1 MATGSGGHGPGV
13 RMFLEAYEASTDM
26 DVAAIVRAHPGEAL
40 AVAGAIREA
49 AEDRE
54 AAARIRMWRARGRAL
69 GEAGEDASLGMLLR
83 DYRRGA
89 ELTTTALSELVRERG
104 EQLHHMAIGRLE
116 ENRASITN
124 VPEAVWPVLVDVLGI
139 DRHLLFVSIGDTAA
153 AANPS
158 SPGFTR
164 MERGATAADRERALG
179 EADGGGGADGG
190 SLDDYLERVRAALDL
205 PRVTR

>member
-13 RMFLEAYEASTDM
+13 QMFLEAYEAGADM
-26 DVAAIVRAHPGEAL
+26 DIAAIVRAHPDEAL
-40 AVAGAIREA
+40 AVASAIREA
-49 AEDRE
+49 AETRE
-54 AAARIRMWRARGRAL
+54 AAARIRMWRARARAL
-69 GEAGEDASLGMLLR
+69 GEAGEDVTLGTLLR
-83 DYRRGA
+83 DYRQGA

-104 EQLHHMAIGRLE
+104 GQLHHMAIGRLE
-116 ENRASITN
+116 ENRAPIAN
-124 VPEAVWPVLVDVLGI
+124 VPETVWPVLADVLGI

-179 EADGGGGADGG
+179 EAGGEDGGALDG
-190 SLDDYLERVRAALDL
+190 YLERVRAALDL

>member
-54 AAARIRMWRARGRAL
+54 AAARIRMWRARARAL
-69 GEAGEDASLGMLLR
+69 GEAGEDASLGTLLR

-89 ELTTTALSELVRERG
+89 ELTATALSEMVRERG
-104 EQLHHMAIGRLE
+104 GQLHHVAIGRLE
-116 ENRASITN
+116 ENGAHIPN
-124 VPEAVWPVLVDVLGI
+124 VPEAVWPVLADVLGI

-153 AANPS
+153 ANPS
-158 SPGFTR
+158 SPRFTR

-179 EADGGGGADGG
+179 EADGGDGG
-190 SLDDYLERVRAALDL
+190 PLDDYLERVRAALDL

>member
-1 MATGSGGHGPGV
+1 MGSDGHGPGV
-13 RMFLEAYEASTDM
+13 RRFREAYEEGADI
-26 DVAAIVRAHPGEAL
+26 DVAAIAREHPGEAL
-40 AVAGAIREA
+40 AIANEIRETA
-49 AEDRE
+49 SSSLAWARE
-54 AAARIRMWRARGRAL
+54 RMWRARARAL
-69 GEAGEDASLGMLLR
+69 VEAGEDVTLGTLIR
-83 DYRRGA
+83 AFRQGA
-89 ELTTTALSELVRERG
+89 GLTTMTLGELVRERG

-116 ENRASITN
+116 ENGAHIPN
-124 VPEAVWPVLVDVLGI
+124 VPEAVWPVLADVLGI

-179 EADGGGGADGG
+179 EAGGEDGG
-190 SLDDYLERVRAALDL
+190 SLDGYLERVRAALDL